1 MPFWFCSGFEGKLN
15 QFRNFGIW
23 IVIALLLVALF
34 SLFQSQ
40 TLRGGTTEVS
50 YSEFLNKVSDGTIK
64 SVSYASSGSIVAVQG
79 DGKSVTTTGPV
90 FGLGDTDLKLMR
102 DKNVDL
108 TFRAPQGDSLLSNV
122 LVWWLPSRR

>member
-1 MPFWFCSGFEGKLN
+1 MN

-40 TLRGGTTEVS
+40 TLRGGTSEVS
-50 YSEFLNKVSDGTIK
+50 YSEFLNKVADGSIK

-90 FGLGDTDLKLMR
+90 FGLGDTDLKLLR

-108 TFRAPQGDSLLSNV
+108 TFRAPQGEKS
-122 LVWWLPSRR
+122 